1 MSIHDLPRLISKPSQ
16 DLQSPQLSRGAT
28 LAHDPL
34 CFVSEAQGEQVVKLL
49 QLIAGDV
56 ETNPGPMAVSFSF
69 QPSTSIMFF
78 QDQLPDV
85 DVPVTTK
92 RKNKN
97 ESCSNCDFLRCKILE
112 PQGSREESNLD
123 QFVAEFSSDFVG
135 GNTTDGSNFRDCRE
149 KFLEEN
155 YPDISTGLHLHPP
168 VFLANQEIHGFF
180 LNTTVKPK
188 QSLGLTKSGQ
198 TSRQPQ

>member
-1 MSIHDLPRLISKPSQ
+1 MMRIPDLPNSNKPSQ
-16 DLQSPQLSRGAT
+16 DLRSPQLGRRSTHG
-28 LAHDPL
+28 PL

-69 QPSTSIMFF
+69 QPSTFFMFF

-97 ESCSNCDFLRCKILE
+97 ESCSNCDFLRCKIL
-112 PQGSREESNLD
+112 
-123 QFVAEFSSDFVG
+123 V
-135 GNTTDGSNFRDCRE
+135 
-149 KFLEEN
+149 
-155 YPDISTGLHLHPP
+155 
-168 VFLANQEIHGFF
+168 
-180 LNTTVKPK
+180 
-188 QSLGLTKSGQ
+188 Q
-198 TSRQPQ
+198 TL